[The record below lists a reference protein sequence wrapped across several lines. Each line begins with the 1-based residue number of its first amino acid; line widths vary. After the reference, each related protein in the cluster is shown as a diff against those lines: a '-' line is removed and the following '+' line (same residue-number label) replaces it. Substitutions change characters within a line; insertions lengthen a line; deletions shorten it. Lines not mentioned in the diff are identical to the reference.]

1 MIEYLPHGRSNATSI
16 PALRAATGLSDREV
30 RAEIERLIL
39 EERVPVC
46 TLPTNPGVFVAVT
59 PEEVDLAQRQIRSRA
74 GALLRR
80 ARALRIAGERV
91 RWSPTLFDV
100 EALQ

>member
-1 MIEYLPHGRSNATSI
+1 MRQYIPHGRANATSV
-16 PALRAATGLSDREV
+16 PALAAATGLTDREV

-39 EERVPVC
+39 VERVPVC
-46 TLPTNPGVFVAVT
+46 TLPVNPGVFVAIT

-100 EALQ
+100 EVL